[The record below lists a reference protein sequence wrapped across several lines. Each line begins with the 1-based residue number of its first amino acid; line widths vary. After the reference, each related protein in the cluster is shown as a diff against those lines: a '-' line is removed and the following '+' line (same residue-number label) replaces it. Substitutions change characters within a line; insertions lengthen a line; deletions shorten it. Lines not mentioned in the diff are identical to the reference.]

1 MSLKEQTLTLLAEV
15 PDESPA
21 WQDLRDDAQ
30 LLHALAVAET
40 DVRNGRLHSIADVEK
55 HFDDKWER
63 RRSISK

>member
-30 LLHALAVAET
+30 LLHALAAAET
-40 DVRNGRLHSIADVEK
+40 DVRNGRLHSMADVEK
-55 HFDDKWER
+55 HFRDKWER